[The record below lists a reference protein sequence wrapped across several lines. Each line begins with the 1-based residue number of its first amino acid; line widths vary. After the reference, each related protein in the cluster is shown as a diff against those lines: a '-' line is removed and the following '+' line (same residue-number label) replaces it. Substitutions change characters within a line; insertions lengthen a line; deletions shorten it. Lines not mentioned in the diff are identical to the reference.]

1 MITLKS
7 ESDIQTL
14 LDRPSHGS
22 IIELMK
28 KDCMDYTQ
36 KFGAKEKEWIPR
48 IIVSGGSDH
57 EGSKIKHGFILN
69 YQFQRLPICFDIG
82 IRDIRIAETT
92 DEFLDLYNEIRHD
105 PTIKNKQKG
114 E

>member
-14 LDRPSHGS
+14 LDKPSHGS
-22 IIELMK
+22 IIDLMK
-28 KDCMDYTQ
+28 KDYVDYTQ
-36 KFGAKEKEWIPR
+36 KFGAKEKQWIPR

-57 EGSKIKHGFILN
+57 EGSKIKYGFLLN
-69 YQFQRLPICFDIG
+69 YMFRNLICCFDVG
-82 IRDIRIAETT
+82 IKGIQIAETT

>member
-14 LDRPSHGS
+14 LDKPSHGS

-36 KFGAKEKEWIPR
+36 KFGAKGNEWIPR
-48 IIVSGGSDH
+48 VIVCRDSEKMSELGFLRLKDGRIEYPIFSSLHPIIV
-57 EGSKIKHGFILN
+57 
-69 YQFQRLPICFDIG
+69 
-82 IRDIRIAETT
+82 
-92 DEFLDLYNEIRHD
+92 
-105 PTIKNKQKG
+105 
-114 E
+114 